1 MKSRAQ
7 FTLPNSPMTKSWH
20 LPRSYV
26 KSGIC
31 GTVCPFFLSN
41 FVHFVICLLNRNKR
55 MNTLHKCCKVFMSCR
70 RCRHSLHHRFSMYR
84 ILSQPKDIHH
94 LCCAF
99 SMCLQYRFLCRI
111 NLLLC
116 DLRFILMLA
125 LILSLE
131 ISFKRDR

>member
-7 FTLPNSPMTKSWH
+7 FTLPNSPLTKSCH
-20 LPRSYV
+20 LHRSYV

-31 GTVCPFFLSN
+31 GTVCPFFFSST

-70 RCRHSLHHRFSMYR
+70 RHSLHRRFSMYR
-84 ILSQPKDIHH
+84 ILFQPKDMHH

-99 SMCLQYRFLCRI
+99 SMCLQYFSLRSI

-116 DLRFILMLA
+116 DLRFFRMLA

-131 ISFKRDR
+131 ISFKTDR